1 MEALAASS
9 PRHLPASA
17 PAAQA
22 KRFFARED
30 SPDSLLSGAGTGD
43 SENRAARRVHFAWG
57 FRAFPAFPSPASWT
71 LSGWN
76 RVESVR
82 VRPFWESAAA
92 RKNGTRRWGDA
103 ERVSSSPT
111 AAEDH
116 LNGSPRAA
124 QKRKIHR

>member
-30 SPDSLLSGAGTGD
+30 SPDSLVSGAGTGAF
-43 SENRAARRVHFAWG
+43 ENRAARRVHFAWG

-82 VRPFWESAAA
+82 VRPFRGGATAS
-92 RKNGTRRWGDA
+92 KIVTRRRGDA
-103 ERVSSSPT
+103 ETVCLSP
-111 AAEDH
+111 AAEDPQRT
-116 LNGSPRAA
+116 G
-124 QKRKIHR
+124 